1 MDPVC
6 VPEYAIPRGDL
17 LHRDHSLVELEVRV
31 GLVREFL
38 RATKRRAREVGGVDV
53 KGPVVGCEV
62 LLSRD
67 SDLRFD

>member
-6 VPEYAIPRGDL
+6 VPEDAVPGGDL
-17 LHRDHSLVELEVRV
+17 LHRDHGLVELEVRV

-38 RATKRRAREVGGVDV
+38 RATQWRAREVGGVNV

-67 SDLRFD
+67 SDLRFG